1 MKCVQSHRQITQ
13 GEAHSWEG
21 AEGGMNDHTA
31 QYIWKKFSF
40 KLNSLLCS
48 MNICSTHKKV
58 NHKRRICCGKGD
70 LEGM

>member
-31 QYIWKKFSF
+31 QYI
-40 KLNSLLCS
+40 
-48 MNICSTHKKV
+48 
-58 NHKRRICCGKGD
+58 
-70 LEGM
+70 